1 MVRTGKVVAIEKTD
15 KQYIVKYHDHVSNT
29 MKKMSLFI
37 KDDLAKVAGELVQ
50 DDIIEFEWDTS
61 SGSPKLSSLGKQVT
75 KPGNIPV
82 VPSTSSK
89 GYSRHTPEERLSIER
104 QSSIKA
110 AVELFAAAGIKVK
123 TIEDAVEAVI
133 STAKEF
139 NKYISNIE

>member
-82 VPSTSSK
+82 VPSAPSK